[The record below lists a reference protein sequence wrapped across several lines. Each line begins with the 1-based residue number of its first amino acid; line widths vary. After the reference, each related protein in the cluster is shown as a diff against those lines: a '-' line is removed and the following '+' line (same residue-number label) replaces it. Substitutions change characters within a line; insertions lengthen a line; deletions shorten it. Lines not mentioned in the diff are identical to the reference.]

1 MVQHNCKVLHV
12 GQFFL
17 KNFYDFFENIDIKIL
32 LGAFDCPEDKFS
44 LAVFRGKKL

>member
-17 KNFYDFFENIDIKIL
+17 KTFYGLYSKNSQEFL
-32 LGAFDCPEDKFS
+32 LGADCPEDKFS

>member
-17 KNFYDFFENIDIKIL
+17 KNIMVINPETLNEIL
-32 LGAFDCPEDKFS
+32 LGADCPEDKFS

>member
-17 KNFYDFFENIDIKIL
+17 RNIMVINLKTLNKIIL
-32 LGAFDCPEDKFS
+32 LGADCPEDKFS